1 MGGFL
6 RIVALFVV
14 LVGAFVLVGL
24 PLILGPILTQ
34 VVRNTGIQSQS
45 LDVSVALF
53 DPGLLTGHSRRVTLS
68 ATDVVQSPATIG
80 SLNVSVSDASF
91 FDRTFVTVSGE
102 IDDVT
107 LTTTQGDSAHLDR
120 VTLDGPADAAS
131 ATAHLSAADTEALI
145 RLAGQRAGVTIDSV
159 TVSASGVSVKISGAA
174 ATARLAVTAGALVL
188 DPGVGSGIV
197 LLQPAPSDPWQL
209 QEAWVAA
216 DGLNVRATVDVTRLA
231 SSITGSS

>member
-68 ATDVVQSPATIG
+68 ATDVVQSPARIG

-107 LTTTQGDSAHLDR
+107 LTTTQGDSAHLDK

-131 ATAHLSAADTEALI
+131 ATAHLSAPDTEALI

-159 TVSASGVSVKISGAA
+159 TVSDSGVSVKISGVA

-231 SSITGSS
+231 SSITGPS

>member
-14 LVGAFVLVGL
+14 LGAAFVLVGL
-24 PLILGPILTQ
+24 PLLLGPILTQ
-34 VVRNTGIQSQS
+34 MVRNTGIQSQS

-53 DPGLLTGHSRRVTLS
+53 DPSLLTGHSRRVTLS
-68 ATDVVQSPATIG
+68 ATDVVQAPATIG

-107 LTTTQGDSAHLDR
+107 LTTAQGDSAHLDK
-120 VTLDGPADAAS
+120 VTIDGPADAAS

-145 RLAGQRAGVTIDSV
+145 RLAGQRAGVTIDQVTIAATGV
-159 TVSASGVSVKISGAA
+159 TVKVSGVA
-174 ATARLAVTAGALVL
+174 ATARLAVTGGALVL

-231 SSITGSS
+231 SSITGS

>member
-6 RIVALFVV
+6 RIVALFGV
-14 LVGAFVLVGL
+14 LVAAFVLVGL
-24 PLILGPILTQ
+24 PLLLGPILTQ
-34 VVRNTGIQSQS
+34 MVRNTGIQAQS

-53 DPGLLTGHSRRVTLS
+53 DPSLLTGHSRLVTLS

-80 SLNVSVSDASF
+80 SVKVSVSDASF
-91 FDRTFVTVSGE
+91 FDRTFATVSGE

-107 LTTTQGDSAHLDR
+107 LTTATGDSAHLDT
-120 VTLDGPADAAS
+120 VTLDGPADAAN

-145 RLAGQRAGVTIDSV
+145 RLAGERAGVIIDSV
-159 TVSASGVSVKISGAA
+159 TVAASGVSVHVSGVE
-174 ATARLAVTAGALVL
+174 ATARLAVTGGALVL
-188 DPGVGSGIV
+188 DPGVGSAIV

-209 QEAWVAA
+209 QEAWVTA

-231 SSITGSS
+231 ADITGSN